1 MAKLFSYAS
10 DKKNPVVEI
19 TEEVLSS
26 WEFLIDEDDEVFE
39 VYSSKK
45 KLTIL
50 ETMKQLLRLTIEL
63 DESFQFVVPLVY
75 TKTKTLTLYFKCLYI
90 SMTREGETV
99 LDCGLGSIID
109 ILEYIDKG
117 GEISISFIE
126 KKIDEALEK
135 REEDSV
141 KGINDK
147 RNSIDIKNQK
157 IEKLQSE
164 IKKDKKKIDE
174 MQKEKIQ
181 ISGSNAAIRK
191 HLKTLKT

>member
-1 MAKLFSYAS
+1 MAKLFSYTS

-63 DESFQFVVPLVY
+63 DESFRFVVPLVY

-126 KKIDEALEK
+126 KKIEEGLVSKFEDFEK
-135 REEDSV
+135 YIEHERHL
-141 KGINDK
+141 
-147 RNSIDIKNQK
+147 IDVFNKE
-157 IEKLQSE
+157 IEKLKNKVE
-164 IKKDKKKIDE
+164 GAKGKIDE
-174 MQKEKIQ
+174 LTQEKIKR
-181 ISGSNAAIRK
+181 SELNSTVRG
-191 HLKTLKT
+191 HLKTN